1 MWSPY
6 RLDTECRCMLGVV
19 DLQLTM
25 SAREARDV
33 YLYGGS
39 ATTDGR
45 TTRTVRT
52 SHGY

>member
-25 SAREARDV
+25 GAREARDV
-33 YLYGGS
+33 YLQPRTAERLEPS
-39 ATTDGR
+39 VPPMSTD
-45 TTRTVRT
+45 
-52 SHGY
+52 